1 MVFSS
6 SPHMVIRMSGSV
18 PEGRTRRRPFTDL
31 TFCSNCDI
39 VDLTTSDVAR
49 LDFCAGVA
57 DMVRFTWGDLAIMA
71 AKSCKDLPVAAT
83 ALVTMRAV
91 SIPSPVASPGKMM

>member
-1 MVFSS
+1 MFFSS

-31 TFCSNCDI
+31 TFSSYCDI

-57 DMVRFTWGDLAIMA
+57 GMVRFTWGDLAIMA